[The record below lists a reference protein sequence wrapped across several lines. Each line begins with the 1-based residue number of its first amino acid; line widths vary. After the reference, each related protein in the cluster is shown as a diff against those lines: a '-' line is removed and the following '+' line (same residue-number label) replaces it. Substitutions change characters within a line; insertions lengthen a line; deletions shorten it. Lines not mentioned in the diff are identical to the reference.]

1 MTQKVEN
8 LALHSLFPRGGFG
21 HLLRG
26 NPSFGWALP
35 LLFLAQDF
43 DLVVSNA
50 FISHPSRLGG
60 PWSPDTSSSRT
71 SITDL
76 NFDEKVDT
84 YLPHRKGFLQSG
96 PMPSISAGFLSLCL
110 IWGLSWVAIKYS
122 REATLKKEATW
133 KS

>member
-1 MTQKVEN
+1 MRTSHYTPCSRGAG
-8 LALHSLFPRGGFG
+8 LATCSAGTP
-21 HLLRG
+21 
-26 NPSFGWALP
+26 P
-35 LLFLAQDF
+35 LAGRFLAQDF